1 MIQTYDIAKSYRE
14 NYDNGPN
21 FSGVSVKVP
30 ATPAKEFLGLKVNS
44 RIGIAA
50 GLLLNSKWMLAYS
63 RLGYDLLTYKT
74 VRSLHRPCRPP
85 PNWVFVE
92 DDGKTCGP
100 IYTRNGPSANPAQVS
115 SAVCFGMPS
124 MPPSVWRKDMNKA
137 KSGLLPGQALIASV
151 TASPQPNWT
160 PEQTAADFAQCANWA
175 VESGADAIEANLSCP
190 NVCTAE
196 GSIYRDAA
204 FSKLVAE
211 AIRSGIGKRPLLLKI
226 GYFAQQNE
234 LADFLREVHS
244 AANGVT
250 MVNGIARPVL
260 TSEGKPAF
268 GPSAVQAGVLGR
280 SIHPH
285 SVQAAR
291 IVRQVIAQEGLAL
304 CLLAVG
310 GASVTKDI
318 ADFFS
323 AGADAVLM
331 GSSPMYCPD
340 LAAKAKLTNPL
351 W

>member
-14 NYDNGPN
+14 NYDHGPN
-21 FSGVSVKVP
+21 LSGVSVKVP
-30 ATPAKEFLGLKVNS
+30 ATPEIECLGLKVNS

-50 GLLLNSKWMLAYS
+50 GRLLNSKWMLAYS

-74 VRSLHRPCRPP
+74 VRSLHRPSFPR

-100 IYTRNGPSANPAQVS
+100 IYTRNGPGENPAQVS

-124 MPPSVWRKDMNKA
+124 MSPAVWRKDMAEAKA
-137 KSGLLPGQALIASV
+137 GLLPGQVLIASV
-151 TASPQPNWT
+151 TASPQPDWT
-160 PEQTAADFAQCANWA
+160 PKQTAADFAQCANWA
-175 VESGADAIEANLSCP
+175 AESGADAIEANLSCP
-190 NVCTAE
+190 NVCSAE
-196 GSIYRDAA
+196 GSVYRDAA
-204 FSKLVAE
+204 FSKLVAQ
-211 AIRSGIGKRPLLLKI
+211 AVRSSIGNRPLLLKI

-234 LADFLREVHS
+234 LADFLREVSS
-244 AANGVT
+244 AADGVT
-250 MVNGIARPVL
+250 MVNGISRPVL
-260 TSEGKPAF
+260 TPEEKPAF
-268 GPSAVQAGVLGR
+268 GPSSAQAGVLGR

-291 IVRQVIAQEGLAL
+291 ASRQVIAEEGLAL

-310 GASVTKDI
+310 GASVAEDI

-331 GSSPMYCPD
+331 GSSPMYCPN
-340 LAAKAKLTNPL
+340 LAAKAKSANPF

>member
-1 MIQTYDIAKSYRE
+1 MIQTYNVAKSYRE
-14 NYDNGPN
+14 NYNNGPN

-30 ATPAKEFLGLKVNS
+30 ATPAKEILGLKVNS

-74 VRSLHRPCRPP
+74 VRSQHRPCLPP

-92 DDGKTCGP
+92 DDGKTGGP
-100 IYTRNGPSANPAQVS
+100 IYTRNGPGENPAQVS

-124 MPPSVWRKDMNKA
+124 MPPSIWRQDMAEAKA
-137 KSGLLPGQALIASV
+137 GLLPGQALIASV
-151 TASPQPNWT
+151 TASPQFDWT
-160 PEQTAADFAQCANWA
+160 PEQTAADFAQCAIWA
-175 VESGADAIEANLSCP
+175 AEAGAEAIEANLSCP

-196 GSIYRDAA
+196 GSVYRDAA
-204 FSKLVAE
+204 FSKLVAQ
-211 AIRSGIGKRPLLLKI
+211 AVRSSIGKRPLLLKI

-234 LADFLREVHS
+234 LADFLREIHS
-244 AANGVT
+244 AADGVT

-260 TSEGKPAF
+260 TSEEKPAF
-268 GPSAVQAGVLGR
+268 GPSSVQAGVLGR

-285 SVQAAR
+285 SVQAIR
-291 IVRQVIAQEGLAL
+291 IVRQIIDEEGLAL

-310 GASVTKDI
+310 GASITEDI
-318 ADFFS
+318 ADFFD

-340 LAAKAKLTNPL
+340 LAAKAKEANPL

>member
-21 FSGVSVKVP
+21 LAGVSVKVP
-30 ATPAKEFLGLKVNS
+30 VTPAKEFLGLKVNS

-74 VRSLHRPCRPP
+74 VRSLHRPCSPP

-92 DDGKTCGP
+92 NDGKTRGP
-100 IYTRNGPSANPAQVS
+100 IYTRNGPGENPAQVS
-115 SAVCFGMPS
+115 SAVCFRMPS
-124 MPPSVWRKDMNKA
+124 MPPSVWRKDMAKA
-137 KSGLLPGQALIASV
+137 KSELLPGKVLIASV
-151 TASPQPNWT
+151 TASPQPDWT

-175 VESGADAIEANLSCP
+175 AEAGADVIEANLSCP

-204 FSKLVAE
+204 FSKLVAQ
-211 AIRSGIGKRPLLLKI
+211 AVRSSIEKRPLLLKI
-226 GYFAQQNE
+226 GYFAEQNE

-244 AANGVT
+244 AADGVT
-250 MVNGIARPVL
+250 MVNGITRPVL
-260 TSEGKPAF
+260 ASKEKPAF
-268 GPSAVQAGVLGR
+268 GPSSAQAGVLGR
-280 SIHPH
+280 AIHPH
-285 SVQAAR
+285 SVQAVRAA
-291 IVRQVIAQEGLAL
+291 RQVIVEEGLAL
-304 CLLAVG
+304 SLLAVG
-310 GASVTKDI
+310 GASITEDI

-340 LAAKAKLTNPL
+340 SAAKAKAANPL

>member
-21 FSGVSVKVP
+21 FSSVSVKVP
-30 ATPAKEFLGLKVNS
+30 LTPAKEILGLKVNS

-74 VRSLHRPCRPP
+74 VRSLHRPCLPP

-92 DDGKTCGP
+92 DDGKTGGP
-100 IYTRNGPSANPAQVS
+100 IYTRNGPGENPAQVS

-124 MPPSVWRKDMNKA
+124 MPPSVWRQDMAEAKA
-137 KSGLLPGQALIASV
+137 GLLPGQALIASV
-151 TASPQPNWT
+151 TAAPQPDWT
-160 PEQTAADFAQCANWA
+160 PEQTAADFAQCASWA
-175 VESGADAIEANLSCP
+175 AEAGADAIEANLSCP

-196 GSIYRDAA
+196 GSVYRDAA
-204 FSKLVAE
+204 FSKLVAQ
-211 AIRSGIGKRPLLLKI
+211 AVRSSIGKRPLLLKI
-226 GYFAQQNE
+226 GYFAQRNE

-244 AANGVT
+244 AADGVT
-250 MVNGIARPVL
+250 MVNGITRPVL
-260 TSEGKPAF
+260 TSEEKPAF
-268 GPSAVQAGVLGR
+268 GPSSVQAGVLGR

-285 SVQAAR
+285 SVQAIRIAR
-291 IVRQVIAQEGLAL
+291 QIIAEEGLAL

-310 GASVTKDI
+310 GASIAEDI

-340 LAAKAKLTNPL
+340 LAAKAKAANPL

>member
-14 NYDNGPN
+14 NYDHGPN
-21 FSGVSVKVP
+21 FSDVSVKVP
-30 ATPAKEFLGLKVNS
+30 VTPAKEFLGLKVNS

-74 VRSLHRPCRPP
+74 VRSLHRPCRPL

-92 DDGKTCGP
+92 DDGKDCGP
-100 IYTRNGPSANPAQVS
+100 IYTRNGPGENPAQVS

-124 MPPSVWRKDMNKA
+124 MPPSLWRKDMAEA
-137 KSGLLPGQALIASV
+137 KDGLLPGQALIASV
-151 TASPQPNWT
+151 AASPQPDWT
-160 PEQTAADFAQCANWA
+160 TEQTAADFAQCASWA
-175 VESGADAIEANLSCP
+175 AEAGADAIEANLSCP
-190 NVCTAE
+190 NVCAAE
-196 GSIYRDAA
+196 GSVYRDAA
-204 FSKLVAE
+204 FSKLVAQ
-211 AIRSGIGKRPLLLKI
+211 AVRSSIGKRPLLLKI
-226 GYFAQQNE
+226 GYFAQRNE

-244 AANGVT
+244 AADGVT

-260 TSEGKPAF
+260 TSEGKSAF
-268 GPSAVQAGVLGR
+268 GPSSAQAGVLGR

-285 SVQAAR
+285 SVQAIRIAR
-291 IVRQVIAQEGLAL
+291 QIIAEEALDL

-310 GASVTKDI
+310 GASITEDI

-323 AGADAVLM
+323 VGADAVLM
-331 GSSPMYCPD
+331 GSSPMYCPE
-340 LAAKAKLTNPL
+340 LAAKAKSANPF